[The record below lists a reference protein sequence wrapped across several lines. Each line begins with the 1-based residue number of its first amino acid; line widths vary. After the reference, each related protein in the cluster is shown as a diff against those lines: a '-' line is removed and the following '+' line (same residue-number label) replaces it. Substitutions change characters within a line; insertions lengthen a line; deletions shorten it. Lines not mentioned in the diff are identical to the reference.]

1 MIDDLHRIGW
11 KAFQDLCLAIAAE
24 VLKRPVQS
32 FLASNDGGRDGAFL
46 GAWEGGEGVVAGKST
61 IQIKHF
67 GSIGARLAPSHLD
80 KEMAK
85 AKELAAQ
92 GLADDYIV
100 ITNAG
105 VSGSAEARIC
115 QAFESVGVQRCRVF
129 GGDWVA
135 FELRSRPSLRM
146 LIPRIYNLADLGQ
159 FIDGR
164 AYLQARHLLSAM
176 GDDLRCFVTTDAH
189 RQSVQA
195 LLDHRFVLLLGDP
208 ASGKS
213 TIAAILS
220 LGALDG
226 GAEGAVRITSPD
238 QLDRWNPDIRQVL
251 WVDDAFGSN
260 QVEAAKVDGWN
271 SQLPLLRAVVKS
283 GTNVIFTSRNYI
295 WEGARRSLRTSQFP
309 LLGESQ
315 VVIDVQEL
323 SEVERA
329 QILYNHI
336 RLGNQP
342 ADMRRRLKPFLATAA
357 TAKNFLPETARRL
370 GASEFT
376 RRLNVTA
383 EGMIDFVE
391 HPLEFLREVIERLDR
406 SSSAAIAL
414 IFLHG
419 ARGVPSPIPQNEALA
434 TVTRLTGVAASDI
447 ARSLEEMRGSLTLLV
462 EQEEGNRWTF
472 RHPTIAD
479 AYSTLVADSPEFVE
493 IYLHGAKSER
503 LLADVFCGRRSDV
516 YGAKVRVPSSLYVIL
531 THRLSDVPIDSV
543 LHYFLAER
551 CDEAFLRAF
560 VEARPEIW
568 NKLLSL
574 RLPMADSNNVRL
586 LARFKDIGLLSE
598 ENVEALVKD
607 IRENTLEWFDASI
620 FQDRRLRSL
629 LPMKEFERLCVDVKS
644 EWLADLDAS
653 VDRMRGSYSSSD
665 QAGMYRDFRNSLE
678 AAAKYFSDDEALQ
691 AAVPAALR
699 RIERMIEDEDDE
711 QPSHRRSGASEA
723 PLEISGGLAEI
734 FSDVDEV

>member
-24 VLKRPVQS
+24 VLKRPIQS

-46 GAWEGGEGVVAGKST
+46 GAWEGGEGVAAGKST

-67 GSIGARLAPSHLD
+67 GSASARLSLSHLA
-80 KEMAK
+80 KELGK

-92 GLADDYIV
+92 GLAGDYIV

-105 VSGSAEARIC
+105 VSGAAEASIC
-115 QAFESVGVQRCRVF
+115 QAFEKVGVQRCRVF

-135 FELRSRPSLRM
+135 TQLRSRPSLRM

-189 RQSVQA
+189 RRSVEV

-238 QLDRWNPDIRQVL
+238 QLDRWNPDIQQVL

-271 SQLPLLRAVVKS
+271 SQLPMLRAVVKS

-309 LLGESQ
+309 LLRESQ
-315 VVIDVQEL
+315 VVIDVQGL
-323 SEVERA
+323 SEIERA

-342 ADMRRRLKPFLATAA
+342 AEMRRRLKPFLATAA
-357 TAKNFLPETARRL
+357 TATNFLPETARRL

-376 RRLNVTA
+376 KRLEVTA
-383 EGMIDFVE
+383 KGVIDFVE

-419 ARGVPSPIPQNEALA
+419 TRGVPSPIPDSEALA

-447 ARSLEEMRGSLTLLV
+447 ARSLEEMRQSLTLLV
-462 EQEEGNRWTF
+462 EHEEGDRWTF

-479 AYSTLVADSPEFVE
+479 AYSMIVANGPEFVE
-493 IYLHGAKSER
+493 IYLHGAKLER
-503 LLADVFCGRRSDV
+503 LLADVFCGRRSEV
-516 YGAKVRVPSSLYVIL
+516 YGAKVRVPSSLYGVL
-531 THRLSDVPIDSV
+531 TDRLSDVPIDSV

-568 NKLLSL
+568 QGLL
-574 RLPMADSNNVRL
+574 RLHIPMADSNNIRL
-586 LARFKDIGLLSE
+586 LARFNEIGLLSE
-598 ENVEALVKD
+598 ENVETLVKE

-620 FQDRRLRSL
+620 FQDRRVRSL
-629 LPMKEFERLCVDVKS
+629 LPVDEFERLCSDVKS

-653 VDRMRGSYSSSD
+653 VDRMRGGYSSSD
-665 QAGMYRDFRNSLE
+665 QAGMYRDFRDSLE
-678 AAAKYFSDDEALQ
+678 AAAKYFSDDDELQSALPT
-691 AAVPAALR
+691 VLR
-699 RIERMIEDEDDE
+699 RIEEMISEEEE
-711 QPSHRRSGASEA
+711 QPSHRRSGASESS
-723 PLEISGGLAEI
+723 PNVSGALTEI
-734 FSDVDEV
+734 FSDVDEE